1 MTLFQTFLVVISLL
15 VASLATW
22 VSCRWWYGKK
32 LLAAA
37 QRLHKCDQSRL
48 FSQQQTL
55 QAKKQIEALKIELAE
70 QRKALQDTE
79 VGRRRTRE
87 LEQALFVAERA
98 AESSPGVMPLAP
110 THGFA
115 DTQVLPT

>member
-1 MTLFQTFLVVISLL
+1 MIRRTSCLL
-15 VASLATW
+15 TW
-22 VSCRWWYGKK
+22 AACHWWYGRK
-32 LLAAA
+32 LAAA
-37 QRLHKCDQSRL
+37 AHRLHKSDQGRL

-55 QAKKQIEALKIELAE
+55 QAKKQIEALKIDLAE
-70 QRKALQDTE
+70 QRKAQDTE

-87 LEQALFVAERA
+87 LEQALFVAERV
-98 AESSPGVMPLAP
+98 AEGSPGVMPLAP